1 MKTVRKVKELLE
13 AIATSKCIYRRL
25 PQASAKKKKKT
36 PSFHAYMISGFSSFF
51 RSGYCLSVCFLFY
64 IPDNRFYITRP
75 GSLWTDNQARS
86 NMSGLV
92 L

>member
-1 MKTVRKVKELLE
+1 MKTVGKVKELLE

-64 IPDNRFYITRP
+64 IPDNRFYYFILLP
-75 GSLWTDNQARS
+75 DLGP
-86 NMSGLV
+86 SGQTTKLGQIC
-92 L
+92 

>member
-1 MKTVRKVKELLE
+1 MKTVGKVKELLE

-51 RSGYCLSVCFLFY
+51 RSGYCLSVCFLF
-64 IPDNRFYITRP
+64 IFQTIGFILPDLGP
-75 GSLWTDNQARS
+75 
-86 NMSGLV
+86 SGQTTKLGQIC
-92 L
+92 